1 MRYFHENES
10 YLLCSLF
17 ALKSGVLEGER
28 LQVGIS
34 HLNENLSLPRT
45 LRLLFWNFIWI
56 DNVFLLRSYSQV
68 TFKDDGLRGIEVQC
82 PQKWIYPFEKAC
94 REKKVSGKLVNM
106 LPTFI
111 SRWLMRVYK
120 CVARKCY
127 PRSDTLLLHELLDSR
142 VKYSIYFW
150 PKNRPFKNHIM
161 LECELQHCNNCR
173 IIIFKFRLMA
183 KSVFHF
189 YWCLSLCMSLIYR
202 MLVGHIKKQP
212 NLR

>member
-1 MRYFHENES
+1 MVSHKNGIFFWKWKQPA
-10 YLLCSLF
+10 LLPLCS
-17 ALKSGVLEGER
+17 KKRRTIER
-28 LQVGIS
+28 ENGCKLASLILMTIS
-34 HLNENLSLPRT
+34 HFPRT

-94 REKKVSGKLVNM
+94 REKKLSGKLVNM

-150 PKNRPFKNHIM
+150 PKNRPFKNHRY
-161 LECELQHCNNCR
+161 L
-173 IIIFKFRLMA
+173 
-183 KSVFHF
+183 
-189 YWCLSLCMSLIYR
+189 
-202 MLVGHIKKQP
+202 
-212 NLR
+212 